1 MYNDGQRLRQH
12 VLVPPQS
19 IDMDMLIVTGLAAIE
34 YRAKYK
40 KDSYKAGGILAFISQ
55 AASSALSTAAEFPAM
70 DEFCVRLLSFFD
82 RGTDGKPGRWP
93 HPALSPEDMA
103 GAGFRLQGSQL
114 KSGDNVICDFCKLQA
129 WRWETKD
136 DPFHQ
141 HQDASPNCEYV
152 TSDLFKEHHDVFVRK
167 QQLEVKE
174 IDQRPLTPPA
184 TPTKRSYKPRR
195 RMALSQIATVYE
207 SAPTHQATQ
216 GSLNL
221 QGQSKMA
228 AEVSLTAGSVDVVI
242 RVYEQGDRSHKRF
255 RLE

>member
-1 MYNDGQRLRQH
+1 
-12 VLVPPQS
+12 
-19 IDMDMLIVTGLAAIE
+19 
-34 YRAKYK
+34 
-40 KDSYKAGGILAFISQ
+40 
-55 AASSALSTAAEFPAM
+55 M

-114 KSGDNVICDFCKLQA
+114 KPGDNVICDFCRLQA
-129 WRWETKD
+129 WKWETKD

-195 RMALSQIATVYE
+195 RMALSQIVTVYE

-221 QGQSKMA
+221 QEQSKMA
-228 AEVSLTAGSVDVVI
+228 TEVSVTAGSVDVVI
-242 RVYEQGDRSHKRF
+242 RVYEHGDRGPALAEYTSTIVSYNQHHEHTLLRSSSELHHTARNYVHANDSFKGSYARQLEGYETYERTVKRGNEL
-255 RLE
+255 LE

>member
-1 MYNDGQRLRQH
+1 
-12 VLVPPQS
+12 
-19 IDMDMLIVTGLAAIE
+19 
-34 YRAKYK
+34 
-40 KDSYKAGGILAFISQ
+40 
-55 AASSALSTAAEFPAM
+55 M
-70 DEFCVRLLSFFD
+70 DEFWVRLLSFFD

-141 HQDASPNCEYV
+141 HQDASPNCE
-152 TSDLFKEHHDVFVRK
+152 K